1 MKAINRFIKYCDFKG
16 IAPSR
21 FEKNYGLSNG
31 YFSIQLKRNG
41 SLGEDVL
48 KKIIDNCQELDAVW
62 LITGKGNMLKTE
74 LIKGENINDID
85 KAEKEISRL
94 LTENSRIE
102 ETNELLR
109 FKITTLENKLSEGE
123 KIKNSPIIHTAV
135 DESKLE
141 LTKKNP
147 KK

>member
-48 KKIIDNCQELDAVW
+48 KIIIDNCQEIDAEW
-62 LITGKGNMLKTE
+62 LITGKGNMLKKQLTPS
-74 LIKGENINDID
+74 ENSNQSD
-85 KAEKEISRL
+85 KNEKEVARL
-94 LTENSRIE
+94 LIENRRLE
-102 ETNELLR
+102 ETNDLLR
-109 FKITTLENKLSEGE
+109 FKITTLENQLSEGNQ
-123 KIKNSPIIHTAV
+123 IKNSPIIHTPMA
-135 DESKLE
+135 ESKPE
-141 LTKKNP
+141 LTKKNQ